1 MPASGRHYLSAG
13 QRDDAGQRPALP
25 ERRTARRCRPAA
37 GTTRAPD
44 SPTMPASGRH
54 YRVDYASKAGSFF
67 FTATFFSVT
76 YFGSPSDPY
85 GNGASPLISGAR

>member
-1 MPASGRHYLSAG
+1 
-13 QRDDAGQRPALP
+13 
-25 ERRTARRCRPAA
+25 
-37 GTTRAPD
+37 
-44 SPTMPASGRH
+44 MPASGRH

-85 GNGASPLISGAR
+85 GSGASPLISGARYARALSVMPNHRGG